1 MTVKELQNNIPVCGI
16 DTVEVISDTEARA
29 DLSKL
34 TFVHSASRF
43 RLADGKIK
51 YVINPDKANDCRT
64 ILSYDKYREVFRTM
78 LDKME
83 LTNPNISRIDFR
95 FDRYGGEYAELVK
108 LNTAVL
114 LMLAQEYK
122 VTNRYASTDLLTGES
137 LTLRLQNKYIE
148 CEYYNKRQQSP
159 NEGIESRLELRSKS
173 LADGADEWH
182 ELDLWF
188 DRLDKAISRSQY
200 NDMQDTINAYL
211 LMQYE
216 AERRSNPK
224 IKTIDFVNRNS
235 GRIFTKSQ
243 LTNLLDRIGGYT
255 NIDQA
260 ARRIINRYNLETVS
274 YSLIKN
280 YIEQLRQS
288 ADRFLIS

>member
-1 MTVKELQNNIPVCGI
+1 MTVKELKEDMPVCGI
-16 DTVEVISDTEARA
+16 DTLELISDCESKA

-34 TFVHSASRF
+34 PFVHSASRF
-43 RLADGKIK
+43 RLADGKVK
-51 YVINPDKANDCRT
+51 YVINPDKANGCRT
-64 ILSYDKYREVFRTM
+64 ILSYDKYREVFKM
-78 LDKME
+78 ILDKME

-148 CEYYNKRQQSP
+148 SEFYNKKQQSP
-159 NEGIESRLELRSKS
+159 NEGIENRLELRSKN
-173 LADGADEWH
+173 LANGADEWH
-182 ELDLWF
+182 ELNLWL
-188 DRLDKAISRSQY
+188 DRLNKAISRSQY
-200 NDMQDTINAYL
+200 NDLQDTINAYL

-274 YSLIKN
+274 YSLIEN

>member
-1 MTVKELQNNIPVCGI
+1 MTVKELKEDMPVCGI
-16 DTVEVISDTEARA
+16 DTLELISDCESKA

-34 TFVHSASRF
+34 AFVHSGSKIG
-43 RLADGKIK
+43 LADGKIK

-64 ILSYDKYREVFRTM
+64 ITAYSEYQEVFDKM
-78 LDKME
+78 VDKME
-83 LTNPNISRIDFR
+83 LTNPTISRVDFR
-95 FDRYGGEYAELVK
+95 FDNYNRDYDDYLK
-108 LNTAVL
+108 LNTSVL
-114 LMLAQEYK
+114 LMLSQEYK
-122 VTNRYASTDLLTGES
+122 VKNRYSSADLLTGQH
-137 LTLRLQNKYIE
+137 LTARIQNKYFE
-148 CEYYNKRQQSP
+148 AEHYNKKQQSP
-159 NEGIESRLELRSKS
+159 NEGIESRLELRSKN
-173 LADGADEWH
+173 LADAADERH

-200 NDMQDTINAYL
+200 NDLQDTINAYL

-274 YSLIKN
+274 YSLIEN